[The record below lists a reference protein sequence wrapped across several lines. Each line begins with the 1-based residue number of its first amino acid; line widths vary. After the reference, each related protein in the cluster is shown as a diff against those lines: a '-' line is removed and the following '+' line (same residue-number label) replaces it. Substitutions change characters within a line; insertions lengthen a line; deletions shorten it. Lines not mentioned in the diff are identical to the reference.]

1 MTKTQINVRI
11 DGALDLRLAALAKR
25 TGRTKSFYA
34 VEAIKGFLED
44 QEDYFLAKDSLE
56 EFRASGESAIDIADV
71 DWDAPGQ

>member
-1 MTKTQINVRI
+1 MTKTQMNVRI
-11 DGALDLRLAALAKR
+11 DEALDLRLAALAKR
-25 TGRTKSFYA
+25 TGRTKSFYV